1 MRRLAAAAVEERRQV
16 AAEGISSTLH
26 PRWAAPAFVE
36 ARCIAKVGLYND
48 SLSRHS
54 AMAVIAAIEA
64 FALERPAYLSRGPAA
79 DRLAG

>member
-16 AAEGISSTLH
+16 AAEGINSTLDQ
-26 PRWAAPAFVE
+26 RLAAPAFVE
-36 ARCIAKVGLYND
+36 AWCVAKLGLYDD

-64 FALERPAYLSRGPAA
+64 FALERPAYLTRGPAA
-79 DRLAG
+79 DRLTG